1 MFERDGE
8 KLGSIQVDPSSSDP
22 RKRAAAA
29 KKAEKAQAEPKSESK
44 QESTPKSEPKDESKS
59 EPEPEKKAPAKKA
72 ASSFKSALDKPKKG

>member
-29 KKAEKAQAEPKSESK
+29 KKAEKAQAEPKSE
-44 QESTPKSEPKDESKS
+44 PKSEPAPKDEPKL